1 MWAMLDTGQKVS
13 AVGHVGFL
21 AVAIF
26 GGTFNADP
34 LPFQVTEV
42 TAISAEEYAALFEAE
57 PSPEA
62 VANVDTP
69 EPPEA
74 GQAPDLSATVDT
86 DVTQA
91 TPEQSV
97 QSEPDAT
104 PDVVEPAPVEAEVS
118 DEAPVLQPPSE
129 DVAVLVP
136 EIADEAR
143 PEDAP
148 RVAPETI
155 AQPEPDVLIDDVDQ
169 AATTEDD
176 TAEQVEEAQEETARE
191 AASERIV
198 TEADDAAP
206 ASSLRPQARP
216 TRPSE
221 PAEAEET
228 QTADIDN
235 DAVEDAIAAA
245 LGGTDETSQAVPSGP
260 PLTSGEKDALRVA
273 VQECWN
279 VGSLSTDA
287 LNTTVIVAVS
297 MLEDGRPNTGSI
309 RMLSASGGSGAAAS
323 QAFEAARRAIIR
335 CGANGFPLPVEK
347 YGQWRDIEI
356 TFNPENMR
364 IR

>member
-91 TPEQSV
+91 TPEQSA

-198 TEADDAAP
+198 TEADAAAP
-206 ASSLRPQARP
+206 ARSLRPQVRP

-221 PAEAEET
+221 PAEAQET
-228 QTADIDN
+228 QTADSAESEDSTDSADSDR

-245 LGGTDETSQAVPSGP
+245 LGGTDETSQAAPSGP

-287 LNTTVIVAVS
+287 RNTTGIVAVS
-297 MLEDGRPNTGSI
+297 MLEDGRPNNGSI
-309 RMLSASGGSGAAAS
+309 RMLSASGGSGATAS

-335 CGANGFPLPVEK
+335 CGANGFP
-347 YGQWRDIEI
+347 
-356 TFNPENMR
+356 
-364 IR
+364 